1 MIITPIRFLVPPHY
15 HRPVPTLPA
24 PTPDDLFGPPAEPEA
39 PAGPRPLADRLRPR
53 TLEEVVGQDPRYIA
67 RRPVR
72 FAVGDIGM
80 ADPQALAGWEAYG
93 RRCSPEVRWLLAEVV
108 VSLGTASKY
117 DAHQT
122 AYDAARALV
131 KATGNLFGRSRGHH
145 ERPL

>member
-67 RRPVR
+67 RRLVC
-72 FAVGDIGM
+72 FAVGDIGI
-80 ADPQALAGWEAYG
+80 ADSQALAGWEAYG
-93 RRCSPEVRWLLAEVV
+93 RRCSPEVALA
-108 VSLGTASKY
+108 
-117 DAHQT
+117 
-122 AYDAARALV
+122 
-131 KATGNLFGRSRGHH
+131 FGRGSGVPGDRVEIRRAPNRLPRDASAG
-145 ERPL
+145 ESDRQRFRTQQGTS